1 MSGFVRFL
9 AEVRSDRFGGSLAFR
24 PCHFLKVE
32 YRSIV
37 GLFKGSLEKSI
48 IFGQTTTIPL
58 IHTQQSSRFI
68 LRSEVL
74 MSGFVRFLA
83 EVRSD
88 RQHPRSDH
96 LRRLQSSLSL
106 SLSLV
111 TPFVMQ
117 IRLSRNRASTPY
129 KMGLN
134 VMQLRTSRIPFDQ
147 AVIYASCLSPT
158 PYRGRSLSPCR
169 CRDSHG
175 GLSTLLLRIDSRA

>member
-1 MSGFVRFL
+1 M
-9 AEVRSDRFGGSLAFR
+9 AFR

-88 RQHPRSDH
+88 RFGGSLAFRPCHFLKVEYRSIVG
-96 LRRLQSSLSL
+96 LFKGSLEKSIILVKPLQ
-106 SLSLV
+106 
-111 TPFVMQ
+111 F
-117 IRLSRNRASTPY
+117 
-129 KMGLN
+129 
-134 VMQLRTSRIPFDQ
+134 
-147 AVIYASCLSPT
+147 
-158 PYRGRSLSPCR
+158 
-169 CRDSHG
+169 H
-175 GLSTLLLRIDSRA
+175 

>member
-1 MSGFVRFL
+1 MTLPIVRLLAHQAWAMFVIFVRL
-9 AEVRSDRFGGSLAFR
+9 LLNCRRFRLGR
-24 PCHFLKVE
+24 M
-32 YRSIV
+32 R
-37 GLFKGSLEKSI
+37 I
-48 IFGQTTTIPL
+48 IFSIFSQK
-58 IHTQQSSRFI
+58 SRFECHHFSSFAA
-68 LRSEVL
+68 R
-74 MSGFVRFLA
+74 
-83 EVRSD
+83 
-88 RQHPRSDH
+88 
-96 LRRLQSSLSL
+96 LRRLQSSLSLSL